1 MLARKAELLA
11 EARQRIE
18 EILLSYQMPVT
29 RPQWEQWLDDHKI
42 EFRDKMRTATTD
54 RRRRT
59 LRLRARPDMA
69 VAKKGSRIQPLPAIT
84 VPVKSEWAKNL
95 LNRTGWHCIRVRDPK
110 RGDSVFVVFTLLLR
124 GRTHYISFDN
134 LSPPHIP
141 ARFVIDDAALSM
153 DGSIRCISDLEQL
166 LAADGAEV
174 LILWECT
181 VRGVPARDAI
191 RDDGV
196 CLIVAKAEPIK
207 KPAVAPR
214 DREAAADDGEEDEDY
229 PVVIGSDDDSD
240 GGLKVV
246 CSGDED
252 SDDSDELASGSEDSN
267 EDISELKAEARATF
281 LKLAPAGPATT
292 PASGGAPGNEKS
304 GKPSLWQ
311 NEFFWVSDPPD
322 ETLFI
327 HAKVRLQYK
336 SGAGGMGSSASPA
349 VSTKVHLSKQIHPSK
364 CGERRDAPVRSLLV
378 LRAWTVWRARHNG
391 WADAVSFRR
400 QLIDEEERLLF
411 RDVAAL
417 QEADGLLGNEYA
429 NSAFCEVASGL
440 AARLR
445 ARPR

>member
-1 MLARKAELLA
+1 
-11 EARQRIE
+11 
-18 EILLSYQMPVT
+18 
-29 RPQWEQWLDDHKI
+29 
-42 EFRDKMRTATTD
+42 
-54 RRRRT
+54 
-59 LRLRARPDMA
+59 MA
-69 VAKKGSRIQPLPAIT
+69 VARKGSRIQPLPATT
-84 VPVKSEWAKNL
+84 VPVKSEWAQNL
-95 LNRTGWHCIRVRDPK
+95 LHRTGWHCIRVSNPK
-110 RGDSVFVVFTLLLR
+110 RGSSVLVVFTLLLR

-134 LSPPHIP
+134 LSPPTTP
-141 ARFVIDDAALSM
+141 ARFVIDEVALSM
-153 DGSIRCISDLEQL
+153 EGSIRCISDLEQL

-174 LILWECT
+174 LTLLECT

-196 CLIVAKAEPIK
+196 CLIVDRAEPIK

-246 CSGDED
+246 CSGDEED

-267 EDISELKAEARATF
+267 EDADELKAEARAIF

-304 GKPSLWQ
+304 GKPALWQ

-322 ETLFI
+322 ETLYI

-349 VSTKVHLSKQIHPSK
+349 VVTNVHLSKQVHPSK
-364 CGERRDAPVRSLLV
+364 FGERRDAPVRSLLV

-417 QEADGLLGNEYA
+417 QETDRLLGNLNA
-429 NSAFCEVASGL
+429 NFAFGEVASGL